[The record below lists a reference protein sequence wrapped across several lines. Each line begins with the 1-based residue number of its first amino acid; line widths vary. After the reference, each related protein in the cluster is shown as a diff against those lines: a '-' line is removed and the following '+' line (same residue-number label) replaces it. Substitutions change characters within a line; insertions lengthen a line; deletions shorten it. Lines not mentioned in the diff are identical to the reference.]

1 MTAGVAGV
9 RVSALALGTAAV
21 PRAQRGTDM
30 AEDTPPPVSPEIPA
44 TVPPVEPVA
53 PVSPVQPTFDAG
65 SAGPAEGGMIGRI
78 KRILLEPKAEWA
90 RIDVEPDTVGGIF
103 TRWVVPLAAVPAL
116 AGMIGAL
123 AFGYGAFGFVYR
135 PSIAEAAGGAVVRY
149 VMTLACTFVLALII
163 DALAPTFGG
172 TKSKVQAMKVAAYAA
187 TASWLAGIFAI
198 VPSLAFLGLLGLY
211 SLYLLYLGLPR
222 LMKVAE
228 DKALP
233 YTLVTIG
240 AAILLA
246 IVVMLVVAPISAM
259 FVPRSALLGTP
270 TAGTVTVPGAGT
282 VDLGKLQQTADK
294 MQAAQQAKAVAP
306 ATLQGLLPAALGDY
320 KRTEISSAGANAGGI
335 GGSTADARYVNGD
348 NSIRLKV
355 TDMAAAGAIAALG
368 SALNV
373 ESSRQTETGYEK
385 SGNVDGRM
393 TSEKWDSKSRDGSY
407 SVVVAGRFMVEA
419 EGTVPSIDALKQ
431 AVATVGIDKLEA
443 LAR

>member
-1 MTAGVAGV
+1 M
-9 RVSALALGTAAV
+9 S
-21 PRAQRGTDM
+21 
-30 AEDTPPPVSPEIPA
+30 EDTPPPVSHELAAEPA
-44 TVPPVEPVA
+44 PPVTPHAAAPVEMPVPP
-53 PVSPVQPTFDAG
+53 
-65 SAGPAEGGMIGRI
+65 AETGMIGRI

-103 TRWVVPLAAVPAL
+103 TRWVVPLAAIPAL

-149 VMTLACTFVLALII
+149 VMALVSIFVLALII
-163 DALAPTFGG
+163 DALAPNFGG
-172 TKSKVQAMKVAAYAA
+172 TKSKVQAMKVAAYSA

-246 IVVMLVVAPISAM
+246 IVVMIVVAPISAM
-259 FVPRSALLGTP
+259 FVPRSALVGSP

-306 ATLQGLLPAALGDY
+306 ATLQGLLPVALGDY

-393 TSEKWDSKSRDGSY
+393 TSEKWDTKSRDGSY

-431 AVATVGIDKLEA
+431 AVASVGIDKLEA

>member
-1 MTAGVAGV
+1 M
-9 RVSALALGTAAV
+9 S
-21 PRAQRGTDM
+21 
-30 AEDTPPPVSPEIPA
+30 EDTPPPVSPAIPA
-44 TVPPVEPVA
+44 SVPPVEPVA
-53 PVSPVQPTFDAG
+53 PVAVAEPV
-65 SAGPAEGGMIGRI
+65 GPAEAGMLGRI
-78 KRILLEPKAEWA
+78 KRIILEPKAEWA
-90 RIDVEPDTVGGIF
+90 RIDAEPDSVAGIF
-103 TRWVVPLAAVPAL
+103 TRWVLPLAAIPAV
-116 AGMIGAL
+116 AGLIGAL
-123 AFGYGAFGFVYR
+123 VFGYGAFGFVYR
-135 PSIAEAAGGAVVRY
+135 PSIAEAAGGALVRY
-149 VMTLACTFVLALII
+149 AMTLICTFVLALII

-187 TASWLAGIFAI
+187 TASWLAGIFGL

-246 IVVMLVVAPISAM
+246 IVVAIVVAPISAM
-259 FVPRSALLGTP
+259 FVTRSALVGAP
-270 TAGTVTVPGAGT
+270 SAAGTVTVPGAGT
-282 VDLGKLQQTADK
+282 VDLGKLQQTADRMK
-294 MQAAQQAKAVAP
+294 AAQEVKALPPSA
-306 ATLQGLLPAALGDY
+306 LQGLLPAALGDY

-355 TDMAAAGAIAALG
+355 TDMAAAGALAALG

-385 SGNVDGRM
+385 TGNVDGRM

-431 AVATVGIDKLEA
+431 AVAAVGIDKVEA

>member
-1 MTAGVAGV
+1 MV
-9 RVSALALGTAAV
+9 
-21 PRAQRGTDM
+21 
-30 AEDTPPPVSPEIPA
+30 EETPPPVSPEVVA
-44 TVPPVEPVA
+44 PPVAVAAPAEPVA
-53 PVSPVQPTFDAG
+53 P
-65 SAGPAEGGMIGRI
+65 AEPGMIGRI

-90 RIDVEPDTVGGIF
+90 RIDGEPDTVAGIF
-103 TRWVVPLAAVPAL
+103 TRWVLPLAAIPAV
-116 AGMIGAL
+116 AAAIGL
-123 AFGYGAFGFVYR
+123 LLFGYGGFFLVYK
-135 PSIAEAAGGAVVRY
+135 PSVAVVLGGAVVRY
-149 VMTLACTFVLALII
+149 VLGVLGLLALALII
-163 DALAPTFGG
+163 DALAPSFGG
-172 TKSKVQAMKVAAYAA
+172 TKNKVQAVKVAAYAA

-198 VPSLAFLGLLGLY
+198 VPSLAILGLVGLY

-228 DKALP
+228 EKALP

-240 AAILLA
+240 AAILLWA
-246 IVVMLVVAPISAM
+246 VVLAVVAPISAM
-259 FVPRSALLGTP
+259 FVTRSALEGAAYP
-270 TAGTVTVPGAGT
+270 GTVTVPGAGT

-294 MQAAQQAKAVAP
+294 MKAAQEVKALPPSA
-306 ATLQGLLPAALGDY
+306 LQGLLPAALGDY
-320 KRTEISSAGANAGGI
+320 KRTELSSAGANAGGI

-355 TDMAAAGAIAALG
+355 TDMAAAGALAALG

-385 SGNVDGRM
+385 TGNVDGRM

-407 SVVVAGRFMVEA
+407 SVVVAGRFMIEA

-431 AVATVGIDKLEA
+431 AVAAVGIDKVEA

>member
-1 MTAGVAGV
+1 
-9 RVSALALGTAAV
+9 
-21 PRAQRGTDM
+21 
-30 AEDTPPPVSPEIPA
+30 
-44 TVPPVEPVA
+44 
-53 PVSPVQPTFDAG
+53 
-65 SAGPAEGGMIGRI
+65 MIGRI

-103 TRWVVPLAAVPAL
+103 TRWVVPLAAIPAL

-149 VMTLACTFVLALII
+149 VMALVSIFVLALII
-163 DALAPTFGG
+163 DALAPNFGG
-172 TKSKVQAMKVAAYAA
+172 TKSKVQAMKVAAYSA

-246 IVVMLVVAPISAM
+246 IVVMIVVAPISSL
-259 FVPRSALLGTP
+259 FVTRSALVGSP

-393 TSEKWDSKSRDGSY
+393 TSEKWDTKSRDGSY

-431 AVATVGIDKLEA
+431 AVASVGIDKLEA

>member
-1 MTAGVAGV
+1 
-9 RVSALALGTAAV
+9 
-21 PRAQRGTDM
+21 
-30 AEDTPPPVSPEIPA
+30 
-44 TVPPVEPVA
+44 
-53 PVSPVQPTFDAG
+53 
-65 SAGPAEGGMIGRI
+65 MIGRI

-103 TRWVVPLAAVPAL
+103 TRWVLPLAAIPAI

-123 AFGYGAFGFVYR
+123 LFGYGAFGFVYR
-135 PSIAEAAGGAVVRY
+135 PPVAEAAAGALIRY
-149 VMTLACTFVLALII
+149 VMTLAGTFVLALII

-187 TASWLAGIFAI
+187 TASWLAGIFGI
-198 VPSLAFLGLLGLY
+198 VPSLAILGLLGLY

-240 AAILLA
+240 AALLLA
-246 IVVMLVVAPISAM
+246 IVVALVVAPISAM
-259 FVPRSALLGTP
+259 FVTRSALVGAP
-270 TAGTVTVPGAGT
+270 TADGGTVTVPGAGT

-294 MQAAQQAKAVAP
+294 MKAAQQVKALPPSA
-306 ATLQGLLPAALGDY
+306 LQGLLPAALGDY

-348 NSIRLKV
+348 NNIRLKV

-373 ESSRQTETGYEK
+373 
-385 SGNVDGRM
+385 
-393 TSEKWDSKSRDGSY
+393 
-407 SVVVAGRFMVEA
+407 
-419 EGTVPSIDALKQ
+419 
-431 AVATVGIDKLEA
+431 
-443 LAR
+443 

>member
-1 MTAGVAGV
+1 M
-9 RVSALALGTAAV
+9 S
-21 PRAQRGTDM
+21 
-30 AEDTPPPVSPEIPA
+30 EDTPPPVSPELA
-44 TVPPVEPVA
+44 AEPVA
-53 PVSPVQPTFDAG
+53 PVAPHAAAPVEMPVP
-65 SAGPAEGGMIGRI
+65 PAESGMIGRI
-78 KRILLEPKAEWA
+78 KRILLEPKTEWA

-116 AGMIGAL
+116 AGMVGAL
-123 AFGYGAFGFVYR
+123 AFGYRAFGFVYR

-149 VMTLACTFVLALII
+149 VMALVSIFVLALII
-163 DALAPTFGG
+163 DAIAPNFGG

-198 VPSLAFLGLLGLY
+198 VPSLGFLGLLGLY

-246 IVVMLVVAPISAM
+246 IVVMIVVAPISAL
-259 FVPRSALLGTP
+259 FVTRSALVGSP
-270 TAGTVTVPGAGT
+270 TAGTATVPGAGT

-393 TSEKWDSKSRDGSY
+393 TSEKWDTKSRDGSY

-431 AVATVGIDKLEA
+431 AVASVGIDKLEA

>member
-1 MTAGVAGV
+1 M
-9 RVSALALGTAAV
+9 S
-21 PRAQRGTDM
+21 
-30 AEDTPPPVSPEIPA
+30 EDTPPPVSPELAAEPA
-44 TVPPVEPVA
+44 PPVTPHAAAPVEMPVPP
-53 PVSPVQPTFDAG
+53 
-65 SAGPAEGGMIGRI
+65 AETGMIGRI

-103 TRWVVPLAAVPAL
+103 TRWVVPLAAIPAL

-149 VMTLACTFVLALII
+149 VMALVSIFVLALII
-163 DALAPTFGG
+163 DALAPNFGG
-172 TKSKVQAMKVAAYAA
+172 TKSKVQAMKVAAYSA

-246 IVVMLVVAPISAM
+246 IVVMIVVAPISSL
-259 FVPRSALLGTP
+259 FVTRSALVGSP

-393 TSEKWDSKSRDGSY
+393 TSEKWDTKSRDGSY

-431 AVATVGIDKLEA
+431 AVASVGIDKLEA

>member
-1 MTAGVAGV
+1 MI
-9 RVSALALGTAAV
+9 
-21 PRAQRGTDM
+21 
-30 AEDTPPPVSPEIPA
+30 EDTPQPPSPPILEKAPA
-44 TVPPVEPVA
+44 PPAEPVVEPVA
-53 PVSPVQPTFDAG
+53 PVEP
-65 SAGPAEGGMIGRI
+65 GMIGRI

-90 RIDVEPDTVGGIF
+90 RIDVEPDTVAGIF
-103 TRWVVPLAAVPAL
+103 TRWVVPLAAIPAL
-116 AGMIGAL
+116 AGLIGAL
-123 AFGYGAFGFVYR
+123 VFGYGAFGFVYR

-149 VMTLACTFVLALII
+149 AMTLLGTFLFALII

-240 AAILLA
+240 AAIVLA
-246 IVVMLVVAPISAM
+246 IVVMVVVAPISAL
-259 FVPRSALLGTP
+259 FVTRSAFVGTP
-270 TAGTVTVPGAGT
+270 SVAGTVTVPGAGT
-282 VDLGKLQQTADK
+282 VDLGKIQQTADK
-294 MQAAQQAKAVAP
+294 MKAAQQAKAVAP
-306 ATLQGLLPAALGDY
+306 AALQALLPAALGDY

-335 GGSTADARYVNGD
+335 GGSEADARYVNGD
-348 NSIRLKV
+348 NAIRLKV
-355 TDMAAAGAIAALG
+355 TDMAVAGALAALG

-373 ESSRQTETGYEK
+373 ESSRQTESGYEK
-385 SGNVDGRM
+385 TGNVDGRM

-419 EGTVPSIDALKQ
+419 EGTVPSVDALKQ
-431 AVATVGIDKLEA
+431 AVAAVGIDKLEA